1 MPEFCTMSSVS
12 SVSIDF
18 PPELLLEVH
27 ASPEEF
33 AGLLKETTA
42 LALFRQGRISSGLAA
57 KWLGQPRVAFLF
69 KAMQQ
74 GARLLDQG
82 QVDFERESSR
92 S

>member
-1 MPEFCTMSSVS
+1 MLSAMSSPS

-33 AGLLKETTA
+33 AGLVKETTA
-42 LALFRQGRISSGLAA
+42 HVLFRQGRISSGLAS
-57 KWLGQPRVAFLF
+57 KWLGQSRATFLF
-69 KAMQQ
+69 QAMQQ

-82 QVDFERESSR
+82 QVDFERESFAL
-92 S
+92 

>member
-1 MPEFCTMSSVS
+1 MSSAS

-33 AGLLKETTA
+33 AGLVKETTA
-42 LALFRQGRISSGLAA
+42 LALFQQGRISSGLAA
-57 KWLGQPRVAFLF
+57 KWLGQPRVGFLF

-82 QVDFERESSR
+82 QTDFERESSL